1 MMSNTYWQE
10 RFERLEAEQMAKAG
24 KNIAALKD
32 AYAYALRKYQDEVIA
47 WYERYAGENGM
58 TLADARKQLDAREL
72 KAFKLT
78 LKRYTK
84 LAKTEDLPPEY
95 IKMLDRASIRA
106 RLDRSQAL
114 YIKTAQYVEQLAKQ
128 QGVGLEALL
137 QDVYKDSYYK
147 TAYETQRMRGR
158 FSTFNELPEAAVNKV
173 ISRPWAEDGK
183 DFSVRIWENKT
194 KLLNTLQSEITRT
207 MIAGE
212 GSTALAARIANR
224 FDVSFENARRLAETE
239 TAYVQEAARM
249 DTWTKLDVERY
260 KLVATLDSKTS
271 SICRHMDGKVFNRK
285 DAKAGVT
292 MPPFHC
298 YCRTTSIPYIEG
310 ITDDEDSTRAAR
322 DPETGKTTQV
332 KGDLTYEKWYNK
344 YVKPSASEP
353 KAEPS
358 PEPAGSNYDKGV
370 ADAFE
375 KALAFGRRTGNEW
388 LYWRDLDGNE
398 AYPDMSGSS
407 NKVVFSADLVRFLKE
422 AEPGTLACVHNHPR
436 SSSFSPDDLSVMC
449 SYNSIK
455 RMHVIGHDGT
465 QYICEVGNGKRVELS
480 AIRDLYDKYQRD
492 FERRY
497 TEMVNS
503 GVDRDT
509 AWKEI
514 SHEIITNLSER
525 YGWHYE
531 RKANGMAGGNADTV
545 RRRR

>member
-1 MMSNTYWQE
+1 
-10 RFERLEAEQMAKAG
+10 
-24 KNIAALKD
+24 
-32 AYAYALRKYQDEVIA
+32 
-47 WYERYAGENGM
+47 
-58 TLADARKQLDAREL
+58 
-72 KAFKLT
+72 
-78 LKRYTK
+78 
-84 LAKTEDLPPEY
+84 
-95 IKMLDRASIRA
+95 
-106 RLDRSQAL
+106 
-114 YIKTAQYVEQLAKQ
+114 
-128 QGVGLEALL
+128 
-137 QDVYKDSYYK
+137 
-147 TAYETQRMRGR
+147 MRGR
-158 FSTFNELPEAAVNKV
+158 FSTFNELPETAINKA

-183 DFSVRIWENKT
+183 DFSSRIWENKT

-224 FDVSFENARRLAETE
+224 FDVSFENARKLAETE

-249 DTWTKLDVERY
+249 NTWTKLDVERY

-298 YCRTTSIPYIEG
+298 YCRTTSIPYIKG
-310 ITDDEDSTRAAR
+310 ITDDEDSTRVAR
-322 DPETGKTTQV
+322 DPETGKTTRV
-332 KGDLTYEKWYNK
+332 KGDLTYEKWYNQ
-344 YVKPSASEP
+344 YVKPSASKP
-353 KAEPS
+353 QTDPS

-370 ADAFE
+370 ADAFK
-375 KALAFGRRTGNEW
+375 KALAFGKRTGNEG

-465 QYICEVGNGKRVELS
+465 KYVCEVGNGKRVGLS
-480 AIRDLYDKYQRD
+480 TLRDLYDKYQRD
-492 FERRY
+492 FEGRY

-531 RKANGMAGGNADTV
+531 RKSK
-545 RRRR
+545 